1 MARNDGVD
9 RTFVRNR
16 DLRLDKKAT
25 PQSAYAHNERTKESY
40 SNPDIIPERT
50 PMNVH
55 FKSPTGTY
63 EETFDALEQANV
75 ISTWG
80 MKPNSTK
87 MCELIFDVN
96 SAYFYNHGGYEF
108 AKQFYADAY
117 QAAIQIVGGE
127 QYILSAVMHADE
139 RNKGMSEALGEDVY
153 HYHLHVVY
161 VPVVEKEV
169 RWTKR
174 CKDPS
179 LVGTVKEVKHQVSRT
194 KKWDSKQAVD
204 ENGEL
209 MFDAKGKKVLRPSY
223 SVLQD
228 DFYNFMHNAG
238 YTDLQRGERGSSEEH
253 LTVTQFKVEKEQQRL
268 ASLQAESREKEMA
281 ILGLEEL
288 KARAEGELEDTNL
301 EVSIAQDR
309 LNDLTPR
316 IKDAEAF
323 IEKHLGKPEALL
335 PASSVVERG
344 THYREEKAMPIL
356 KKLWQAALSL
366 YHRLQDLRRDFQNLQ
381 RKFESVSR
389 DRDIYKRR
397 WEKAGEENETLKT
410 ELQDYAR
417 VKQELGPDQV
427 HLLITLSKAKESAE
441 RERRAAEK
449 EAQKAAK
456 RAARSRYD
464 LDAR

>member
-9 RTFVRNR
+9 RTFARNR

-40 SNPDIIPERT
+40 SNPDIVPERT

-55 FKSPTGTY
+55 FKSPVGTY
-63 EETFDALEQANV
+63 DETFDALEQANV

-127 QYILSAVMHADE
+127 QYIISAVMHADE
-139 RNKGMSEALGEDVY
+139 RNRGMSEALGEDVY

-204 ENGEL
+204 ENGEP

-253 LTVTQFKVEKEQQRL
+253 PTVTQFKVEKEQQRL

>member
-9 RTFVRNR
+9 RTFARNR

-40 SNPDIIPERT
+40 SNPDIIPELT

-55 FKSPTGTY
+55 YKSPVGTY
-63 EETFDALEQANV
+63 DETFEALERENV

-117 QAAIQIVGGE
+117 QAAVNIVGGE
-127 QYILSAVMHADE
+127 QYIISAVMHADE
-139 RNKGMSEALGEDVY
+139 RNRGMSEALGEDVY

-161 VPVVEKEV
+161 VPVVDKEI

-174 CKDPS
+174 CKDPT

-194 KKWDSKQAVD
+194 KKWDSKQATD

-209 MFDAKGKKVLRPSY
+209 MFGAKGKKVLRPSY

-228 DFYNFMHNAG
+228 DFYNFMRNAG
-238 YTDLQRGERGSSEEH
+238 YTDLQRGERGSTEEH

-268 ASLQAESREKEMA
+268 ASLQTESHEKEMA

-288 KARAEGELEDTNL
+288 KARAEGDLEDATL
-301 EVSIAQDR
+301 EVSAAQDR

-316 IKDAEAF
+316 IKEAEAF

-335 PASSVVERG
+335 PESSVVERG
-344 THYREEKAMPIL
+344 THYREEKAMPVL
-356 KKLWQAALSL
+356 KHLWKVALSL
-366 YHRLQDLRRDFQNLQ
+366 YHKLQELRRDFRSLQ
-381 RKFESVSR
+381 SKFESVSR

-410 ELQDYAR
+410 DLQDYDR
-417 VKQELGPDQV
+417 VKKELGPTQIMG
-427 HLLITLSKAKESAE
+427 LIARSKA
-441 RERRAAEK
+441 REAAEK
-449 EAQKAAK
+449 AARQEAK
-456 RAARSRYD
+456 RAAKSRHD
-464 LDAR
+464 RDAR

>member
-25 PQSAYAHNERTKESY
+25 PQSAYEHNERKKQFY
-40 SNPDIIPERT
+40 SNVDVVNERT

-63 EETFDALEQANV
+63 EETFDALERENV

-117 QAAIQIVGGE
+117 QAAIKIVGGE
-127 QYILSAVMHADE
+127 QYIISAVMHADE
-139 RNKGMSEALGEDVY
+139 RNRGMSAALGEDVY

-161 VPVVEKEV
+161 VPVVQKEIL
-169 RWTKR
+169 WTKR

-179 LVGTVKEVKHQVSRT
+179 LVGTVKKIIPQVSRV
-194 KKWDSKQAVD
+194 KKWHSAQALD
-204 ENGEL
+204 ENGKPVYN
-209 MFDAKGKKVLRPSY
+209 AKGEPVLHNSY
-223 SVLQD
+223 SDLQD
-228 DFYNFMHNAG
+228 NFYNYMRNAG
-238 YTDLQRGERGSSEEH
+238 YTDMERGEYGSTEEH
-253 LTVTQFKVEKEQQRL
+253 LTVTQFKAEQERKRHDAL
-268 ASLQAESREKEMA
+268 RAENAEIEMTL
-281 ILGLEEL
+281 LGLEE
-288 KARAEGELEDTNL
+288 KKVDAENELHDISQQAE
-301 EVSIAQDR
+301 EAQDR
-309 LNDLTPR
+309 LKELTPR
-316 IKDAEAF
+316 IKDTEAF

-335 PASSVVERG
+335 PESGVVERG

-356 KKLWQAALSL
+356 KHLWKVALSL
-366 YHRLQDLRRDFQNLQ
+366 YHKLQELRRDFRSLQ
-381 RKFESVSR
+381 SKFESVSR

-397 WEKAGEENETLKT
+397 WEKAGEENETLKA
-410 ELQDYAR
+410 ELQDYDR
-417 VKQELGPDQV
+417 VKHELGPTQITG
-427 HLLITLSKAKESAE
+427 LIARSKA
-441 RERRAAEK
+441 REAAEK
-449 EAQKAAK
+449 AAKQEAK
-456 RAARSRYD
+456 RAAKSRHD
-464 LDAR
+464 RDAR

>member
-9 RTFVRNR
+9 HTFARNR

-25 PQSAYAHNERTKESY
+25 PQSAYAHNERQKESY
-40 SNPDIIPERT
+40 SNPDIVPERT

-55 FKSPTGTY
+55 FKSPVGTY
-63 EETFDALEQANV
+63 DETFDALEQANV

-344 THYREEKAMPIL
+344 NHYREEKAMPIL

>member
-9 RTFVRNR
+9 RTFARNR

-40 SNPDIIPERT
+40 SNPDIVPERT

-55 FKSPTGTY
+55 FKSPVGTY
-63 EETFDALEQANV
+63 DETFDALEQANV

-80 MKPNSTK
+80 MKPTSTK

-117 QAAIQIVGGE
+117 QAAIRIVGGE
-127 QYILSAVMHADE
+127 QYIISAVMHADE

-169 RWTKR
+169 HWTKR

-204 ENGEL
+204 ENGDP

-238 YTDLQRGERGSSEEH
+238 YTDLQRGERGSTEEH
-253 LTVTQFKVEKEQQRL
+253 LTVTQFKAEKERQRL

-301 EVSIAQDR
+301 EVSAAQDR

-323 IEKHLGKPEALL
+323 IEKHLGKPETLL
-335 PASSVVERG
+335 PESSVVERG

-356 KKLWQAALSL
+356 KHLWKVALSL
-366 YHRLQDLRRDFQNLQ
+366 YHKLQELRRDFRSLQ
-381 RKFESVSR
+381 SKFESVSR

-397 WEKAGEENETLKT
+397 WEKADAENETLRT
-410 ELQDYAR
+410 ELQDYDR
-417 VKQELGPDQV
+417 VKQELGPTQV
-427 HLLITLSKAKESAE
+427 TGLIARSKA
-441 RERRAAEK
+441 REAAEK
-449 EAQKAAK
+449 AARQEAK
-456 RAARSRYD
+456 RAAKSRHD
-464 LDAR
+464 RDAR

>member
-9 RTFVRNR
+9 RTFARNR

-40 SNPDIIPERT
+40 SNTDIVPERT
-50 PMNVH
+50 PMNFH
-55 FKSPTGTY
+55 YKSPVGTY
-63 EETFDALEQANV
+63 EETFDALEQENV

-117 QAAIQIVGGE
+117 QAAIKIVGGE
-127 QYILSAVMHADE
+127 QYIISAVMHADE
-139 RNKGMSEALGEDVY
+139 RNRGMSAALGEDVY
-153 HYHLHVVY
+153 HYHMHVVY
-161 VPVVEKEV
+161 VPVVDKEV

-194 KKWDSKQAVD
+194 KKWDSKQAID
-204 ENGEL
+204 ENGEP

-228 DFYNFMHNAG
+228 DFYNHMVAAG
-238 YTDLQRGERGSSEEH
+238 YTDVQRGERGSSEEH

-288 KARAEGELEDTNL
+288 KVRAEGELEDTNL
-301 EVSIAQDR
+301 EVSAAQDR

-410 ELQDYAR
+410 ELQDYDR

>member
-9 RTFVRNR
+9 HTFARNR

-25 PQSAYAHNERTKESY
+25 PQSAYAHNERQKESY
-40 SNPDIIPERT
+40 SNPDIVPERT

-55 FKSPTGTY
+55 FKSPVGTY
-63 EETFDALEQANV
+63 DETFDALEQANV

-127 QYILSAVMHADE
+127 QYIISAVMHADE
-139 RNKGMSEALGEDVY
+139 RNRGMSETLGEDVY

-179 LVGTVKEVKHQVSRT
+179 LVGTVKEIKHQVSRT

-204 ENGEL
+204 ENGQP
-209 MFDAKGKKVLRPSY
+209 MFDAKGKKVLLPSC

-228 DFYNFMHNAG
+228 DFYNHMVAAG
-238 YTDLQRGERGSSEEH
+238 YTDLQRGERGSTEEH

-268 ASLQAESREKEMA
+268 ASLQAESHEKEMD

-288 KARAEGELEDTNL
+288 KARAEGELHDATQD
-301 EVSIAQDR
+301 VSAAQDR
-309 LNDLTPR
+309 LKELTPR

-323 IEKHLGKPEALL
+323 VEKHLGKPEALL
-335 PASSVVERG
+335 PEASFAERAS
-344 THYREEKAMPIL
+344 HYREEKALPVL
-356 KKLWQAALSL
+356 QRLWKLVLSL
-366 YHRLQDLRRDFQNLQ
+366 YHKLQDLRREHRALQNQ
-381 RKFESVSR
+381 YDSACR
-389 DRDIYKRR
+389 DRDYYRR
-397 WEKAGEENETLKT
+397 GCEEAHTEIDGLKT
-410 ELQDYAR
+410 ELQDYDR
-417 VKQELGPDQV
+417 VKRELGPTTV
-427 HLLITLSKAKESAE
+427 TGLIGRAVA
-441 RERRAAEK
+441 RERAEK
-449 EAQKAAK
+449 EQKAAELAAEKAAK
-456 RAARSRYD
+456 RAAKSRHD
-464 LDAR
+464 RDAR

>member
-268 ASLQAESREKEMA
+268 ASLQAESREKELA

>member
-9 RTFVRNR
+9 RTFARNR

-40 SNPDIIPERT
+40 SNPDIVPERT

-55 FKSPTGTY
+55 FKSPVGTY
-63 EETFDALEQANV
+63 DETFDALEQANV

-117 QAAIQIVGGE
+117 QAAIKIVGGE
-127 QYILSAVMHADE
+127 QYIISAVMHADE
-139 RNKGMSEALGEDVY
+139 RNRGMSAALGEDVY
-153 HYHLHVVY
+153 HYHMHVVY
-161 VPVVEKEV
+161 VPVVQKEIL
-169 RWTKR
+169 WTKR
-174 CKDPS
+174 CKDPT

-204 ENGEL
+204 ENGEP

-228 DFYNFMHNAG
+228 DFYNHMVASG
-238 YTDLQRGERGSSEEH
+238 YTDLQRGERGSTEEH
-253 LTVTQFKVEKEQQRL
+253 LTVTQFKAEKEQQRL
-268 ASLQAESREKEMA
+268 ASLQAESREEEMA

-301 EVSIAQDR
+301 EVSAAQDR

-335 PASSVVERG
+335 PESGVVERG

-356 KKLWQAALSL
+356 KHLWKVALSL
-366 YHRLQDLRRDFQNLQ
+366 YHKLQELRRDFRSLQ
-381 RKFESVSR
+381 SKFESVSR

-397 WEKAGEENETLKT
+397 WEKADAENETLRT
-410 ELQDYAR
+410 ELQDYDR
-417 VKQELGPDQV
+417 VKQELGPTQIMGLV
-427 HLLITLSKAKESAE
+427 ARSKA
-441 RERRAAEK
+441 REAAEK
-449 EAQKAAK
+449 AARQEAK
-456 RAARSRYD
+456 RAAKSRHD
-464 LDAR
+464 RDAR

>member
-25 PQSAYAHNERTKESY
+25 PQSAYEHNERKKQFY
-40 SNPDIIPERT
+40 SNVDVVNERT

-63 EETFDALEQANV
+63 EETFDALERENV

-117 QAAIQIVGGE
+117 QAAIKIVGGE
-127 QYILSAVMHADE
+127 QYIISAVMHADE
-139 RNKGMSEALGEDVY
+139 RNRGMSAALGEDVY

-161 VPVVEKEV
+161 VPVVQKEIL
-169 RWTKR
+169 WTKR

-179 LVGTVKEVKHQVSRT
+179 LVGTVKKIIPQVSRV
-194 KKWDSKQAVD
+194 KKWHSAQALD
-204 ENGEL
+204 ENGKP
-209 MFDAKGKKVLRPSY
+209 MYNAKGEPVLHNSY
-223 SVLQD
+223 SDLQD
-228 DFYNFMHNAG
+228 NFYNYMRNAG
-238 YTDLQRGERGSSEEH
+238 YTDMERGEYGSTEEH

-288 KARAEGELEDTNL
+288 KAQAEGDLHDTTM
-301 EVSIAQDR
+301 EVSAAQDR

-323 IEKHLGKPEALL
+323 IEKHLGGRTRHAL
-335 PASSVVERG
+335 P
-344 THYREEKAMPIL
+344 
-356 KKLWQAALSL
+356 
-366 YHRLQDLRRDFQNLQ
+366 
-381 RKFESVSR
+381 
-389 DRDIYKRR
+389 
-397 WEKAGEENETLKT
+397 
-410 ELQDYAR
+410 
-417 VKQELGPDQV
+417 
-427 HLLITLSKAKESAE
+427 
-441 RERRAAEK
+441 
-449 EAQKAAK
+449 
-456 RAARSRYD
+456 
-464 LDAR
+464 

>member
-9 RTFVRNR
+9 RTFARNR

-25 PQSAYAHNERTKESY
+25 PQSAYAHNERVKESY

-55 FKSPTGTY
+55 FKSPVGTY
-63 EETFDALEQANV
+63 EETFDALEQADV

-127 QYILSAVMHADE
+127 QYIISAVMHADE
-139 RNKGMSEALGEDVY
+139 RNRGMSEALGEDVY

-161 VPVVEKEV
+161 VPVVDNEV

-174 CKDPS
+174 CKDPT
-179 LVGTVKEVKHQVSRT
+179 LIGTVKEVKHQVSRT
-194 KKWDSKQAVD
+194 KKWASRQAVD
-204 ENGEL
+204 ENGAP
-209 MFDAKGKKVLRPSY
+209 MYDKKRKPVLHPSY

-228 DFYNFMHNAG
+228 DFHDYMTAAG
-238 YTDLQRGERGSSEEH
+238 YTDVQRGECGSTEDH

-268 ASLQAESREKEMA
+268 AALAEESRERQMD

-288 KARAEGELEDTNL
+288 KAQAEGELQDATL
-301 EVSIAQDR
+301 EVSAAQDR
-309 LNDLTPR
+309 LNELTPR
-316 IKDAEAF
+316 VKDAEAF

-335 PASSVVERG
+335 PESSVIERG
-344 THYREEKAMPIL
+344 THYREEKTMPIL
-356 KKLWQAALSL
+356 KKLWKVALSL
-366 YHRLQDLRRDFQNLQ
+366 YHKLQELRRDFQSLQ
-381 RKFESVSR
+381 RKFESVSH

-397 WEKAGEENETLKT
+397 WEEAHTEIDGLKS
-410 ELQDYAR
+410 ELQDYDR
-417 VKQELGPDQV
+417 VKRELGPATIMG
-427 HLLITLSKAKESAE
+427 LIGRAVARERAE
-441 RERRAAEK
+441 RERKAAELAA
-449 EAQKAAK
+449 EKAAK
-456 RAARSRYD
+456 RAANSRHHR
-464 LDAR
+464 DAR

>member
-9 RTFVRNR
+9 RTFARNR

-40 SNPDIIPERT
+40 SNPDIVPERT

-55 FKSPTGTY
+55 FKSPVGTY
-63 EETFDALEQANV
+63 DETFDVLERENV

-117 QAAIQIVGGE
+117 QAAIKIVGGE
-127 QYILSAVMHADE
+127 QYIISAVMHADE
-139 RNKGMSEALGEDVY
+139 RNRGMSAALGEDVY
-153 HYHLHVVY
+153 HYHMHVVY
-161 VPVVEKEV
+161 VPVVQKEIL
-169 RWTKR
+169 WTKR
-174 CKDPS
+174 CKDPT

-204 ENGEL
+204 ENGEP

-238 YTDLQRGERGSSEEH
+238 YTDVERGEYGSTEEH
-253 LTVTQFKVEKEQQRL
+253 LTVTQFKAEQERKRHDAL
-268 ASLQAESREKEMA
+268 RAENAEIEMTL
-281 ILGLEEL
+281 LGLEE
-288 KARAEGELEDTNL
+288 KKVDAENELHDISRQAE
-301 EVSIAQDR
+301 EAQDR
-309 LNDLTPR
+309 LKELTPR
-316 IKDAEAF
+316 INDAEAF

-335 PASSVVERG
+335 PEASFAERA
-344 THYREEKAMPIL
+344 THYREEKALPVL
-356 KKLWQAALSL
+356 QRLWKLVLSL
-366 YHRLQDLRRDFQNLQ
+366 YHKLQELRRDFRSLQ
-381 RKFESVSR
+381 SKFESVSR

-397 WEKAGEENETLKT
+397 WEKADAENETLRT
-410 ELQDYAR
+410 ELQDYDR
-417 VKQELGPDQV
+417 VKQELGPTQIMGLV
-427 HLLITLSKAKESAE
+427 ARSKA
-441 RERRAAEK
+441 REAAEK
-449 EAQKAAK
+449 AARQEAK
-456 RAARSRYD
+456 RAAKSRHD
-464 LDAR
+464 RDAR

>member
-80 MKPNSTK
+80 MKPNFTK